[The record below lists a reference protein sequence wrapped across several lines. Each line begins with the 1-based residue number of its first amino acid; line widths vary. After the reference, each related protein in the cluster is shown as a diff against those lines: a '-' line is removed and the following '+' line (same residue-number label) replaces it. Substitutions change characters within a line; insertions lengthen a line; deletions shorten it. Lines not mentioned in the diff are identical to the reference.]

1 MSARA
6 NPARIGLF
14 LLGGLLIAIAGTAV
28 LASPTW
34 FQDNSTF
41 ISYFP
46 ESVNGLANG
55 APVKFQGVPV
65 GRVTA
70 INIQIDPRD
79 DSFQVPVEYEI
90 NLPRLT
96 TSAGTYVNL
105 ADTLVLKQQIGKGLR
120 AQLQTES
127 LVTGVLYLELS
138 YRMDSTPPRLDS
150 SGVAQWPQIPTTPS
164 LMAAI
169 GGGAGSLLA
178 EVMKILNRVNGMLGD
193 VNMREINAAVV
204 QTAKAVE
211 GLVNSPEMR
220 STLRQMPGA
229 TTQLT
234 STLAEAQRL
243 AARASLAIDSIQP
256 GVKGT
261 STEAIATL
269 QALRKTLDETHG
281 LLSADA
287 GPGYA
292 LTDALKSL
300 REAAD
305 AMKLLITS
313 LEQNPDMLIR
323 GKRPPEN
330 K

>member
-6 NPARIGLF
+6 NPKAIGLF
-14 LLGGLLIAIAGTAV
+14 LLGALVIAIAGIAV
-28 LASPTW
+28 LASATW
-34 FQDNSTF
+34 FQDRSSF

-46 ESVNGLANG
+46 ESVNGLENG

-90 NLPRLT
+90 DLPRLMT
-96 TSAGTYVNL
+96 PRSTFVNL
-105 ADTLVLKQQIGKGLR
+105 ADTLVLKEQIKKGLR
-120 AQLQTES
+120 AQLQMES
-127 LVTGVLYLELS
+127 FVTGVLYLELS
-138 YRMDSTPPRLDS
+138 YRLDSAPPRLYAADS
-150 SGVAQWPQIPTTPS
+150 VLFPQIPTTPS

-169 GGGAGSLLA
+169 GGGAGSILS
-178 EVMKILNRVNGMLGD
+178 EMVKILNRVNDMLGD
-193 VNMREINAAVV
+193 VNTREINAAVV
-204 QTAKAVE
+204 QSAKAVE
-211 GLVNSPEMR
+211 TLVSSPELR
-220 STLRQMPGA
+220 RTLREMPGA
-229 TTQLT
+229 TAQLNR
-234 STLAEAQRL
+234 TLAEAERL
-243 AARASLAIDSIQP
+243 AAKAGVAIDSIQP
-256 GVKGT
+256 GVKGA
-261 STEAIATL
+261 STEAVATL

-281 LLSADA
+281 LLSADT

-292 LTDALKSL
+292 LTGALTSL

-305 AMKLLITS
+305 ALRVLITS

-323 GKRPPEN
+323 GKKPPER